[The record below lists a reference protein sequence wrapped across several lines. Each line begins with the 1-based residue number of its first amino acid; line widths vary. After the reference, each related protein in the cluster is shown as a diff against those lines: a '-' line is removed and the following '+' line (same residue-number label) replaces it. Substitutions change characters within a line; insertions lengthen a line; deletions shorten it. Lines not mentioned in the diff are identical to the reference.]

1 LNKLF
6 SYKNY
11 RALFLSALFVCFY
24 SFSYSQQI
32 ELVHSDNFENAT
44 RFFGAGKLNGNVH
57 FRTGN
62 RNLYCDSAFFHKDEN
77 WVRAYSH
84 VQINQ
89 ADTLNLFCDSL
100 YFDGKTNIGILRSNV
115 RFRDNEFKMTTDS
128 LKFDANQS
136 IGYYT
141 NWAKITSINQD
152 LKLTSKIGYYY
163 ANSKTFFFKDSVNVS
178 HPNYSLLADTLEFR
192 TNSETV
198 LFHGPTQINF
208 DSTTVL
214 CNKGYYETNNEFL
227 NLWNGATIYNDST
240 STLYA
245 DSLIYSQEKE
255 IAEGFYN
262 VSVYDSLEKIQ
273 LKSDYLI
280 QFIKMD
286 SIVLKNN
293 ARIYQYNK
301 KDTLFL
307 RADTIYQ
314 TKDSLT
320 QKKLSIAIGN
330 VVIINSGVVGI
341 CDSIYYNET
350 DSILKLRKTPILWQE
365 STQLFGDS
373 IDVLLIKNDIDK
385 IFLFNNAMVI
395 TQQDSIHFDQLSGKK
410 ITANFIKGEINDIFI
425 DGSAQTIYY
434 PSETDKDST
443 NTDIKNLK
451 GQNNLISEQ
460 ILIYFKKSEIQKI
473 KFIDQPD
480 AKFIPIDQIIAK
492 ELYLQNFNWK
502 IEEKPS
508 VIILK

>member
-1 LNKLF
+1 M
-6 SYKNY
+6 
-11 RALFLSALFVCFY
+11 CFY
-24 SFSYSQQI
+24 SLSYSQQI
-32 ELVHSDNFENAT
+32 ELVHSDHFVNSN
-44 RFFGAGKLNGNVH
+44 RFSGAGKLNGNVH

-77 WVRAYSH
+77 WIRAYSH

-100 YFDGKTNIGILRSNV
+100 YFDGNTNIGILRSNV

-128 LKFDANQS
+128 LKFNANKS

-163 ANSKTFFFKDSVNVS
+163 AQNKTFFFKDCVDVQ
-178 HPNYSLLADTLEFR
+178 HPNYSLKADTLEFR

-208 DSTTVL
+208 DSTTVF

-227 NLWNGATIYNDST
+227 NLWQGATIYNDST

-245 DSLIYSQEKE
+245 DSLIYSQKDE

-262 VSVYDSLEKIQ
+262 VSVYDSIEKIQ

-280 QFIKMD
+280 QFIKLD
-286 SIVLKNN
+286 SIVLKNE
-293 ARIYQYNK
+293 AKIYQYNQ

-314 TKDSLT
+314 SKDSISH
-320 QKKLSIAIGN
+320 KNLSIAISN
-330 VVIINSGVVGI
+330 VFIINAGVVGI
-341 CDSIYYNET
+341 CDSIYYNER
-350 DSILKLRKTPILWQE
+350 DSILKLRKSPILWHE
-365 STQLFGDS
+365 NTQLFGDS
-373 IDVLLIKNDIDK
+373 IDVLLIKNNIDK
-385 IFLFNNAMVI
+385 IYLFNNAMVI
-395 TQQDSIHFDQLSGKK
+395 TQHDSIHYDQLSGKK

-425 DGSAQTIYY
+425 DGNAQTVYY
-434 PSETDKDST
+434 PSETSKDSL
-443 NTDIKNLK
+443 NLEIKTLK
-451 GQNNLISEQ
+451 GQNNLISEE

-480 AKFIPIDQIIAK
+480 ATFTPIDQILTK
-492 ELYLQNFNWK
+492 KLYLQNFIWK

-508 VIILK
+508 AIIPK